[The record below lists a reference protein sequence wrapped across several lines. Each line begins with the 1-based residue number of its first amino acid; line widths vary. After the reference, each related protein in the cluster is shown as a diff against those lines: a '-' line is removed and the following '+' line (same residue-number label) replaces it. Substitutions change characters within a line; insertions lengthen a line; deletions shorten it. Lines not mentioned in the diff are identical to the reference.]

1 MRHFRLIRI
10 VTAATGLALV
20 GSGCAGPAD
29 RSPQHAPRD
38 IRLAPDGPS
47 IDAKV
52 PPNATFETLLKRNE
66 VPADVTS
73 SVLKAMGG
81 VFNPREL
88 RANQDYR
95 ITRTLD
101 GLFREFRY
109 QIDAD
114 RLLRVFA
121 RPAAS
126 DPGVLSAEVIT
137 IPKEYKLD
145 ALAGEIGRG
154 QSLIGVWKRPAKTC
168 SSRSRWRR
176 FSAVR
181 SISTRTSSPAIA
193 LRFSLSARCAMASS
207 SGTVS

>member
-81 VFNPREL
+81 VFNPRQL
-88 RANQDYR
+88 RA
-95 ITRTLD
+95 
-101 GLFREFRY
+101 
-109 QIDAD
+109 
-114 RLLRVFA
+114 
-121 RPAAS
+121 
-126 DPGVLSAEVIT
+126 
-137 IPKEYKLD
+137 
-145 ALAGEIGRG
+145 
-154 QSLIGVWKRPAKTC
+154 
-168 SSRSRWRR
+168 
-176 FSAVR
+176 
-181 SISTRTSSPAIA
+181 
-193 LRFSLSARCAMASS
+193 
-207 SGTVS
+207 